1 MLSVTCI
8 VFLTVTFAQKPV
20 KVTVTVKDTAVLP
33 CTGATYRDSPAHH
46 QQIQWRKT
54 ESQLVAHWSQRKFT
68 PGPGYEGR
76 VELSKE
82 GIKNGN
88 FSLTISPAEY
98 SDRGSYDCFR
108 EFKTL
113 SVVNLEVSVCQ
124 SSIITWPSESLH
136 LPLYTREP
144 VRFLFGSGGSN
155 SKSVC
160 SVEGDALDCG
170 PQYQHRASV
179 QNSTLMLKGVT
190 PADSGVYRVMDH
202 KTNNTINIVALSVTA
217 LSSGAVGFLSILH
230 VLSTLLLYVY

>member
-1 MLSVTCI
+1 MEEKSADTQVKAFSTANIMGMLSVTCI

-113 SVVNLEVSVCQ
+113 SVVNLEVSD
-124 SSIITWPSESLH
+124 SITTPSPGTL
-136 LPLYTREP
+136 
-144 VRFLFGSGGSN
+144 
-155 SKSVC
+155 
-160 SVEGDALDCG
+160 
-170 PQYQHRASV
+170 
-179 QNSTLMLKGVT
+179 STT
-190 PADSGVYRVMDH
+190 N
-202 KTNNTINIVALSVTA
+202 KTSDKVALEGPCSEM
-217 LSSGAVGFLSILH
+217 F
-230 VLSTLLLYVY
+230 TLLWALLGLHWLL